1 MPPLRFTG
9 ERLIPEDADPQLLAE
24 HVACYRFA
32 ARAAG
37 AAAGRVLDLGCGTGY
52 GSAILAAGGARG
64 VVGVDRSP
72 SAIAHAAAQHPGR
85 YVIADAGALPFADAA
100 FDLVVALE
108 LIEHLVR
115 PEVLVGEM
123 RRVLAADG
131 TAIVS
136 TP

>member
-24 HVACYRFA
+24 HVARYRF
-32 ARAAG
+32 AAG

-52 GSAILAAGGARG
+52 GSAILVAGGARA

-72 SAIAHAAAQHPGR
+72 SAIAHAATQHPGR

-123 RRVLAADG
+123 
-131 TAIVS
+131 
-136 TP
+136 